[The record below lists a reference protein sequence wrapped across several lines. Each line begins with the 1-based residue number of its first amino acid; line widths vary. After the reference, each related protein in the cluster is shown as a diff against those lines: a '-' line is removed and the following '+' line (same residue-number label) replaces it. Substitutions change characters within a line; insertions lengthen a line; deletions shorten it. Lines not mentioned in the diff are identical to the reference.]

1 MKKEKIYDLL
11 MKTGFP
17 ILVTVLF
24 AISMA
29 GLAFFSIPSNDALK
43 LPLPNEGGIY
53 SIIKNTS
60 LFIAIATVS
69 IALIF
74 FSKKLKNVYMPD
86 FFIVIYLVV
95 GTIFTL
101 LFGKQFFNVPVNS
114 LPLIY
119 IVFGGLAYLGFYSIY
134 LIILGTLPERLK
146 NFIFIFYSSIIGVY
160 FGISIPLTSII
171 AVILALS
178 FVDMFWV
185 YRRLN
190 SQEVQE
196 EIEKFMVIFSTT
208 TKRWGIGLGD
218 LTCYSMLVTCSFITF
233 GIVNCILST
242 ILILIGSI
250 SSMKGAE
257 KYTYFPGLPISLGLG
272 AVPLLINSIIIL

>member
-119 IVFGGLAYLGFYSIY
+119 IVFGGLAYLGLYSIY
-134 LIILGTLPERLK
+134 LIIMGNLPERLK
-146 NFIFIFYSSIIGVY
+146 NFIFIFYS
-160 FGISIPLTSII
+160 
-171 AVILALS
+171 
-178 FVDMFWV
+178 
-185 YRRLN
+185 
-190 SQEVQE
+190 
-196 EIEKFMVIFSTT
+196 
-208 TKRWGIGLGD
+208 
-218 LTCYSMLVTCSFITF
+218 
-233 GIVNCILST
+233 
-242 ILILIGSI
+242 
-250 SSMKGAE
+250 
-257 KYTYFPGLPISLGLG
+257 
-272 AVPLLINSIIIL
+272 